1 MNEFYRKIQLTRR
14 DIGNLLFHFTKRNGT
29 LEAFSVLKKIIQ
41 TRTLLGGTGLVRG
54 NHQCVGFTEAPISE
68 VVSYFNTA
76 KILLGSQKLRYEPF
90 GIAFSKKYLF
100 KQGARPVIYQPDKDY
115 LKLPEEL
122 RYRHVT
128 FDLDR
133 GIDFTWEREWRIE
146 TDALNLEPE
155 DCLIIVPHQE
165 HMDNLYNEFLHW
177 EPEYVS
183 NGEDYDIVGSTPHRI
198 WKIVTLEMFGFE
210 KS

>member
-90 GIAFSKKYLF
+90 GIAFLRNIYSNKV
-100 KQGARPVIYQPDKDY
+100 QGDY
-115 LKLPEEL
+115 L
-122 RYRHVT
+122 
-128 FDLDR
+128 
-133 GIDFTWEREWRIE
+133 
-146 TDALNLEPE
+146 
-155 DCLIIVPHQE
+155 
-165 HMDNLYNEFLHW
+165 
-177 EPEYVS
+177 
-183 NGEDYDIVGSTPHRI
+183 STR
-198 WKIVTLEMFGFE
+198 
-210 KS
+210 